1 MLGLLLLLVS
11 YLVGA
16 IPFGYLLG
24 KLKGVDLRKHG
35 SGNIGATN
43 AFRVLGRELGM
54 VVFLCD
60 FLKGLT
66 PALLG
71 KLWGGPAWGV
81 AAGIAAVVGHNWS
94 LFLGFKGGRGVSTS
108 AGVLVALAP
117 KVILAALGT
126 WLLVLLLTGYVSLSS
141 ITAALLAPVYAFLL
155 RESPVY
161 YFFIIPASFF
171 IFLRHLPNIRRLLKG
186 TEPRVRFW

>member
-1 MLGLLLLLVS
+1 MGFLLLLAS
-11 YLVGA
+11 YLVGS
-16 IPFGYLLG
+16 IPFGFLFG
-24 KLKGVDLRKHG
+24 KLKGVDLRERG

-43 AFRVLGRELGM
+43 AFRVLGRKLGV

-60 FLKGLT
+60 FLKGMI

-71 KLWGGPAWGV
+71 KLWGGPGWGA

-94 LFLGFKGGRGVSTS
+94 VFLGFRGGRGVSTS
-108 AGVLVALAP
+108 AGVLVALTP

-126 WLLVLLLTGYVSLSS
+126 WLGVLLLTGYVSLSS

-155 RESPVY
+155 RESPIY
-161 YFFIIPASFF
+161 YFFIIPASLF
-171 IFLRHLPNIRRLLKG
+171 IFLRHLPNIRRLLRG
-186 TEPRVRFW
+186 IEPRVRFW